1 MPPKPRPSEAV
12 AKPPTVLASTV
23 VIAETASLTGTFPIK
38 IGANTVIHPRAKLTS
53 AHGPITIGEHC
64 IICERTQICP
74 PDAEGLI
81 IGDGV
86 VVEVNAVV
94 EGSVVGAGSVVE
106 VGVKIGKGGK
116 VGLNCKLGP
125 LTKVLEGEV
134 VEDNTVIFGSG
145 QRRIDA
151 SGTADARR
159 RLLERHIE
167 SLRVLIPSNP
177 SKFIN

>member
-23 VIAETASLTGTFPIK
+23 VIAEAASLTGTFPIK

-53 AHGPITIGEHC
+53 AHGPITIGEYC

-74 PDAEGLI
+74 PDAEGLV

-106 VGVKIGKGGK
+106 VG
-116 VGLNCKLGP
+116 NCKLGP

>member
-12 AKPPTVLASTV
+12 AKPPTVLASSV
-23 VIAETASLTGTFPIK
+23 VIAEAASLTGTFPIK

-53 AHGPITIGEHC
+53 AQGPITIGEHC

-74 PDAEGLI
+74 PGAEGLVI
-81 IGDGV
+81 EDGV

-94 EGSVVGAGSVVE
+94 EGSVGAGSVVE
-106 VGVKIGKGGK
+106 VGVRIGKGGS

-134 VEDNTVIFGSG
+134 IEDNTVIFGSG
-145 QRRIDA
+145 QRRVDA

-177 SKFIN
+177 SKFVN

>member
-38 IGANTVIHPRAKLTS
+38 IGANTVIHPRAKLAS

-86 VVEVNAVV
+86 VVEVNSVV

-106 VGVKIGKGGK
+106 

>member
-1 MPPKPRPSEAV
+1 MPPKSRPSEAV
-12 AKPPTVLASTV
+12 AKPPTTLASSV

-38 IGANTVIHPRAKLTS
+38 IGANTVIHPRAKLAS

-64 IICERTQICP
+64 IICERTHIYP
-74 PDAEGLI
+74 PDAEGLV
-81 IGDGV
+81 IGDGT

-94 EGSVVGAGSVVE
+94 EGSVGAGSVVE
-106 VGVKIGKGGK
+106 VG
-116 VGLNCKLGP
+116 NCKLGP

-134 VEDNTVIFGSG
+134 IEDNTVIFGSG